1 MSGTAIVG
9 VASVI
14 SWAVGLLML
23 IAFTIVIVTV
33 VRRHRPDAAPIL
45 LGAISFECLIS
56 LAAYAGQIAL
66 PHFVSPSG
74 GGYMEAYA
82 LSNVIVSVAHAGARA
97 FLLWGIVRLAE
108 PPNRDQPMV

>member
-1 MSGTAIVG
+1 SGTTIVG

-14 SWAVGLLML
+14 SWGVGLLVL
-23 IAFTIVIVTV
+23 IAFFVVIVTV
-33 VRRHRPDAAPIL
+33 VRRHRPDATPIL

-56 LAAYAGQIAL
+56 LAAYATQIAL
-66 PHFVSPSG
+66 PRFLSVSGPSG

-82 LSNVIVSVAHAGARA
+82 LSNVIFSVAHAAARG

-108 PPNRDQPMV
+108 PLNR

>member
-1 MSGTAIVG
+1 MG

-14 SWAVGLLML
+14 SWGVGLLVL
-23 IAFTIVIVTV
+23 IAFFAVIVTV

-56 LAAYAGQIAL
+56 LAASATWIVL
-66 PHFVSPSG
+66 PRFLSVSGPSG
-74 GGYMEAYA
+74 GSYTEAYA
-82 LSNVIVSVAHAGARA
+82 LSNVIFSVAHAAARG

-108 PPNRDQPMV
+108 PANR